1 MTVRNRNANTAS
13 DLAARHTRA
22 RRGLPAAAPRAR
34 ASQAKRPRKRA
45 SRQGQTGP
53 SPFAK
58 LLRSVGVVLVLMVVA
73 GGAAVS
79 LRSLMGEHFF
89 QVKNVELE
97 GAQRTKRED
106 LLSLIEDQAHGD
118 VWQVDLEK
126 IRERLKRDT
135 WIREVEVTRQLPDRL
150 HVKIQEREPYALV
163 RHADHSV
170 VWIDRDGTVLGDQS
184 RFNPEV
190 IPPLISGLAEGS
202 SEKVMETNRRHLK
215 LYQELLNALDE
226 REPRLSSQVDEV
238 IFEGVDGLK
247 LRVQSGKVE
256 VLVGTTDFRK
266 RTQNALRILQA
277 VERRDISTLQLL
289 KISDAEQ
296 LLSGKPIIYI
306 NATVPERAIVG
317 LAE

>member
-22 RRGLPAAAPRAR
+22 RRGLPNAAPRTR
-34 ASQAKRPRKRA
+34 ASQAKRSRTRTSRK
-45 SRQGQTGP
+45 GQSGP

-58 LLRSVGVVLVLMVVA
+58 LLRSVGGVLVVMVLV

-79 LRSLMGEHFF
+79 LQSLMGAHFF
-89 QVKNVELE
+89 QVKKVDLE
-97 GAQRTKRED
+97 GTQRTKRED

-118 VWQVDLEK
+118 VWRVDLEK
-126 IRERLKRDT
+126 IRDLLKRDT
-135 WIREVEVTRQLPDRL
+135 WIRDVEVTRQLPDRL

-163 RHADHSV
+163 RYADHSV

-190 IPPLISGLAEGS
+190 IPPIISGLVEGA
-202 SEKVMETNRRHLK
+202 SEKVMENNRRHLK
-215 LYQELLNALDE
+215 LYQELLNELDE

-247 LRVQSGKVE
+247 LRVQGGKVE

-289 KISDAEQ
+289 KITDAEQ